1 MLISVSILTHCVAAM
16 AGSRFV
22 AMKNTKRLLSVAAL
36 ILALSV
42 AGVTMAATALD
53 LLTQKDA
60 VAGLKEVLS
69 RGAASAISKLG
80 VADGFLG
87 NPEVKIPLPGKLAKA
102 EKTLKMLGLGPKA
115 DQLVQTMNRAAEAAV
130 PEAKTLFV
138 DAIKGMSVQDAKGI
152 LTGGDDAGTQYFR
165 RAMQDKLTAKFLPVI
180 KQSTD
185 KLQVANQYNSLAGQ
199 ASKLGL
205 VDAKDATVESYV
217 TGKALDG
224 LFLMMAKEELAV
236 RKDPVGTASKLLQK
250 VFGALK
256 R

>member
-1 MLISVSILTHCVAAM
+1 MKKPKWIVSA
-16 AGSRFV
+16 
-22 AMKNTKRLLSVAAL
+22 AAL
-36 ILALSV
+36 LLYLSATGLV
-42 AGVTMAATALD
+42 NAATALD
-53 LLTQKDA
+53 ALTQKEA
-60 VAGLKEVLS
+60 VAGLKAALS
-69 RGAASAISKLG
+69 RSADMAIGKLG

-102 EKTLKMLGLGPKA
+102 EKMMEVLGLGPKA

-130 PEAKTLFV
+130 PEAKTLFI

-185 KLQVANQYNSLAGQ
+185 KLEVAKQYNSLAGQ
-199 ASKLGL
+199 ASKFGL

-217 TGKALDG
+217 TAKALDG
-224 LFLMMAKEELAV
+224 LFLMMAKEELAI

-250 VFGALK
+250 VFGAL
-256 R
+256 